1 MFGSVILD
9 VAIGLILVY
18 LLMSLLCSAIREALE
33 GWLKTRSVHL
43 ERGIR
48 ELLHDPSG
56 TTLASDIYN
65 HPLVQS
71 LYKGEYNPT
80 LIRTRTKKDGTVEHH
95 AVPSRGHLPS
105 YIPSGNFALALL
117 DVVARG
123 PSSGDP
129 GTATGDAPV
138 LTLAGIRAR
147 IGEIQNPPV
156 QRALLAAIDTANGD
170 LTRAQKNVEA
180 WFDSSMDRV
189 SGWYKRRTQ
198 LVLFLI
204 GLVVAVVLNV
214 DSFGIAQFLYRDKPM
229 RDALVAQAATVSRD
243 PSFVTQ
249 PQSVEQI
256 RATMDSLRLPIGWA
270 RDSAGGLYRVTP
282 SGRHDVRR
290 NESWTKWVGDLVG
303 ASGGWLATAFAVSFG
318 APFWF
323 DLLNKVMVVRSTVK
337 PHEKSPEESSEDR
350 QSKNAAPPPHLGGGG
365 PSAGGETGGGG
376 GGGGGGG
383 APSGSP
389 PDSPEPPQGSTAVGG
404 PRPGG
409 DVQPPA
415 NPGDPGADFQP
426 QEWAAGNPQ
435 EGTV

>member
-18 LLMSLLCSAIREALE
+18 LLMSLLCSTIREGLE
-33 GWLKTRSVHL
+33 GMLKTRSVHL

-56 TTLASDIYN
+56 TTLASDVYN

-71 LYKGEYNPT
+71 LYKGEYNPS
-80 LIRTRTKKDGTVEHH
+80 LIRTRRKKDGTVEHH
-95 AVPSRGHLPS
+95 AVPARGHLPS
-105 YIPSGNFALALL
+105 YIPSANFALALL

-123 PSSGDP
+123 PSSADP
-129 GTATGDAPV
+129 GTATGNAPV

-147 IGEIQNPPV
+147 IGGIQNPPV

-198 LVLFLI
+198 VMLFLI
-204 GLVVAVVLNV
+204 GLVTAVVLNV
-214 DSFGIAQFLYRDKPM
+214 DSFGIAQFLYRHKPA
-229 RDALVAQAATVSRD
+229 RDALVAQAAAVSQD
-243 PSFVTQ
+243 TSFLTQ
-249 PQSVEQI
+249 PQSMEQI
-256 RATMDSLRLPIGWA
+256 HASIDGLRLPIGWTHGPPGELH
-270 RDSAGGLYRVTP
+270 RLSPV
-282 SGRHDVRR
+282 GRSMHGH
-290 NESWTKWVGDLVG
+290 ESWIEWLAELLG
-303 ASGGWLATAFAVSFG
+303 ASGGWLMTAFAVSFG

-323 DLLNKVMVVRSTVK
+323 DVLNKVMVVRSTVK

-350 QSKNAAPPPHLGGGG
+350 QAKNAAPPPHLGGGG
-365 PSAGGETGGGG
+365 PPAAGEARD
-376 GGGGGGG
+376 GGGG
-383 APSGSP
+383 APPGP
-389 PDSPEPPQGSTAVGG
+389 RRDSNPQPQGSTTASG

-409 DVQPPA
+409 DVQIHAAQDPP
-415 NPGDPGADFQP
+415 GTHFQP
-426 QEWAAGNPQ
+426 HEWAAGNPH
-435 EGTV
+435 EGTL

>member
-18 LLMSLLCSAIREALE
+18 LLMSLLCSTIREGLE

-56 TTLASDIYN
+56 TTLASDVYN

-71 LYKGEYNPT
+71 LYKGEYDPSQ
-80 LIRTRTKKDGTVEHH
+80 IRTRKKQDGTVEYQS
-95 AVPSRGHLPS
+95 VPARGHLPS
-105 YIPSGNFALALL
+105 YIPSANFALALL

-123 PSSGDP
+123 PSTADP
-129 GTATGDAPV
+129 GTADSDAPV
-138 LTLAGIRAR
+138 LNLAGIRAR
-147 IGEIQNPPV
+147 IGQIQNPPV

-204 GLVVAVVLNV
+204 GLVVAVLLNV
-214 DSFGIAQFLYRDKPM
+214 DSFGIAQFLYRDKPT

-243 PSFVTQ
+243 ANFVTQ
-249 PQSVEQI
+249 PRSVEQI
-256 RATMDSLRLPIGWA
+256 RASIDSLRLPIGWA
-270 RDSAGGLYRVTP
+270 RDSTGELYRLTP
-282 SGRHDVRR
+282 SGRQDVHR
-290 NESWTKWVGDLVG
+290 NESWLKWFADLLG
-303 ASGGWLATAFAVSFG
+303 ASGGWLMTAFAVSFG

-350 QSKNAAPPPHLGGGG
+350 QTKNSAPPPHLGGGG
-365 PSAGGETGGGG
+365 GGAG

-383 APSGSP
+383 APPGPP
-389 PDSPEPPQGSTAVGG
+389 PDQPAPPQGSLTPGG
-404 PRPGG
+404 PQPGG
-409 DVQPPA
+409 DVQPPTD
-415 NPGDPGADFQP
+415 PDDPGADFQP

-435 EGTV
+435 EGSV